1 MSYNAEISRL
11 NPALIVI
18 LLDQSRSMGERFGSS
33 ETTRSKAQGVA
44 DALNRLL
51 QELTIKATKAEGIRD
66 YFYIYTLGYGHPVEP
81 LIPNASIDRPMPIS
95 KIADS
100 SACIETRQKIMPN
113 GEHVS
118 IRFPVWVNPKN
129 YGWTHMCEGL
139 NRALSVVKIWKESY
153 PNSFPPIIFNLTDGG
168 ATDGDPRVPAASLRS
183 IIFEDGEPLL
193 INLHLSSR
201 SSQSIRFP
209 ATPDG
214 IKDKHAKT
222 LFDISSELPQFALN
236 QLTAMGESVKIGSRA
251 FIFNAD
257 LASVIT
263 MLNVGTSPQQTYK
276 GR

>member
-11 NPALIVI
+11 NPTLIVI
-18 LLDQSRSMGERFGSS
+18 LLDQSRSMGERFGSG
-33 ETTRSKAQGVA
+33 ETTRSKAQGVS

-51 QELTIKATKAEGIRD
+51 QELAIKASKSEGIRD
-66 YFYIYTLGYGHPVEP
+66 YFYIYTLGYGHPVES
-81 LIPNASIDRPMPIS
+81 LIPNARIDSPMPIS

-100 SACIETRQKIMPN
+100 PARIETRQKIMPN
-113 GEHVS
+113 GEQVS
-118 IRFPVWVNPKN
+118 IKFPVWIDPKN

-139 NRALSVVKIWKESY
+139 NRASSIVKSWKESY

-168 ATDGDPRVPAASLRS
+168 ATDGDPREPAASIRS
-183 IIFEDGEPLL
+183 IIFEDGEPLI

-209 ATPDG
+209 ATSDG
-214 IKDKHAKT
+214 INDKHAKT
-222 LFDISSELPQFALN
+222 LFDMSSELPQFALN
-236 QLTAMGESVKIGSRA
+236 QLTAMGESIKIGSRA

-263 MLNVGTSPQQTYK
+263 MLNVGTSPQQAFNN
-276 GR
+276 R